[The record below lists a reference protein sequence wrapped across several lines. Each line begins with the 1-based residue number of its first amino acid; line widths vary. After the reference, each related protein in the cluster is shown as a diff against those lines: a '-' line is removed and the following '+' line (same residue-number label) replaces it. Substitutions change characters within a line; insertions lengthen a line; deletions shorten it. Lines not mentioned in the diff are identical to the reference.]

1 MNNLYEIIGNLLAAF
16 AVGLLAYLVPK
27 ARAWIQANTDAA
39 TQENIRRLVQ
49 SFARAAE
56 QLYHDQDP
64 TGEKRRQ
71 FVQEQLRS
79 LGVEVTEMVINM
91 IEGAVWEINTENR
104 KALVQTKELVSL
116 SENSKVVIDKDKI
129 EFSQVTAP
137 YTTCGTDH
145 IQCGTVGMGQATI
158 GIAPETRGEANGNG

>member
-64 TGEKRRQ
+64 DGQKRQQ
-71 FVQEQLRS
+71 FVQEQLRA

-91 IEGAVWEINTENR
+91 IEGAVWEINTENK
-104 KALVQTKELVSL
+104 KALVQTKEPVSRCA
-116 SENSKVVIDKDKI
+116 E
-129 EFSQVTAP
+129 
-137 YTTCGTDH
+137 
-145 IQCGTVGMGQATI
+145 
-158 GIAPETRGEANGNG
+158 